1 MLAISTPMNA
11 VAPTWTVDDPLP
23 DSICLAMD
31 SAVSIGIA

>member
-11 VAPTWTVDDPLP
+11 VAPMWTVDDPSP
-23 DSICLAMD
+23 ASICLAMD